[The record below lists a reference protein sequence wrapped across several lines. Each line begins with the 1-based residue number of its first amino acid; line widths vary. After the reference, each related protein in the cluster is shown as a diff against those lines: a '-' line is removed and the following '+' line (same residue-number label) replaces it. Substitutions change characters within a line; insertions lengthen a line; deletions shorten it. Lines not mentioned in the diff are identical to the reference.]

1 MTVLLVAHGTRNPHG
16 VALIGDLA
24 CAMRERLDVDVS
36 VAFVDVLGPSPS
48 EALARLNRETTVV
61 PAFLG
66 RGYHVRR
73 DIPEHLSRPGLPP
86 TRVTDSL
93 GPSDEVLA
101 ALVDRLDEAG
111 RRRGDTV
118 VLAAAGSSDPMA
130 VADVEEVADRLSSL
144 VDAPVTVAFAA
155 PSPRVAHIPSVAEA
169 VSRTR
174 GRVAVASH
182 LLAPGLFQSRLVESG
197 ADVVARP
204 LGLHPLIVDRACAL
218 AARPVTV

>member
-73 DIPEHLSRPGLPP
+73 DIPEHLSRLGLPP

-101 ALVDRLDEAG
+101 ALVDRLDEGAVAAG
-111 RRRGDTV
+111 TPWSSRPRDRRTPWLSPTSRRSPTACRRRST
-118 VLAAAGSSDPMA
+118 L
-130 VADVEEVADRLSSL
+130 R
-144 VDAPVTVAFAA
+144 
-155 PSPRVAHIPSVAEA
+155 
-169 VSRTR
+169 
-174 GRVAVASH
+174 
-182 LLAPGLFQSRLVESG
+182 
-197 ADVVARP
+197 
-204 LGLHPLIVDRACAL
+204 
-218 AARPVTV
+218 